1 MTFLELGWSCVA
13 TQTVSIQDFNSVFNF
28 TTFENVLDPAGR
40 LPGLNELPRQMIFLV
55 WRWSA

>member
-1 MTFLELGWSCVA
+1 MTFLELGWSYVA

-28 TTFENVLDPAGR
+28 TTFENVLEPSRR
-40 LPGLNELPRQMIFLV
+40 LPGLNELPRQVIFLV